1 MFLIVGLGNIGAEY
15 ENTRHNFG
23 FLVIDKLIEKYK
35 INNYQ
40 KKYNANIYSGEIN
53 NEKVILVKPTTF
65 MNNSGIAVAQIK
77 NFYKIPLE
85 NILVFHDDLD
95 LDFCKIKCK
104 TGGGDAGH
112 NGLKSLDSNI
122 GKNYYKIRLGI
133 GRPEFKDDVIN
144 FVLSKFTNEELKQ
157 IDNLNT
163 KIVNLIHELFKED
176 KNQFLSL
183 LNL

>member
-23 FLVIDKLIEKYK
+23 FLLIDKLIEKYN
-35 INNYQ
+35 INNHQ

-53 NEKVILVKPTTF
+53 GEKVILVKPTTY

-95 LDFCKIKCK
+95 LDFCKVKCK
-104 TGGGDAGH
+104 AGGSDAGH

-122 GKNYYKIRLGI
+122 GKNYYRIRLGI

-157 IDNLNT
+157 IDNLNS
-163 KIVNLIHELFKED
+163 KIVNLISELFKED